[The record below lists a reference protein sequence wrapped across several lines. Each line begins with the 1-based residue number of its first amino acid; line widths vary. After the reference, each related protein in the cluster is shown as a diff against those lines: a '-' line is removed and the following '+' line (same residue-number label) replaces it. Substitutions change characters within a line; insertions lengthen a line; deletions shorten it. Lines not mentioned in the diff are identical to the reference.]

1 MMAALREKIGQM
13 FMVGVRAEELSA
25 DEQRTLRDY
34 PFGGFI
40 LFTQNC
46 RAAERMAALCR
57 SLAQT
62 GKELMPFIAI
72 DHEGGRVHRLP
83 EPFTRF
89 PPARTVGRSGN
100 PDLAYR
106 IARAMAAELT
116 LAGINLNFAPVL
128 DVDSNPGHGII
139 GDRSFARDA
148 QEVIRFGGNFVE
160 GLRHG
165 GIIPCGKHF
174 PGHGDC
180 ATDSHVALPRVEKS
194 SIELTEVE
202 LRPFVHACRQGIES
216 IMTAHVLYCA
226 LDAEFPATLSRKIV
240 TGLLRHWGYGGV
252 VFSDDME
259 MRALADNY
267 APEEGVERAVA
278 AGVDV
283 VVYGHDLGGAARCF
297 EHLAARSESDAALRA
312 RVEDSYRRIAA
323 LKRRFL
329 KTFTG
334 VPPSELRR
342 RLAELEHQR
351 LCVEIQ
357 GSL

>member
-1 MMAALREKIGQM
+1 M

-25 DEQRTLRDY
+25 DEQRTLREV

-40 LFTQNC
+40 LFAQNC
-46 RAAERMAALCR
+46 PAAEPMAALCR
-57 SLAQT
+57 SLAET
-62 GKELMPFIAI
+62 GKEFMPFIAL

-89 PPARTVGRSGN
+89 PAARAVGRSGN

-106 IARAMAAELT
+106 IARAMAAELS
-116 LAGINLNFAPVL
+116 LAGVNLNFAPVL
-128 DVDSNPGHGII
+128 DVDSNPGHGVI
-139 GDRSFARDA
+139 GDRSFARDP
-148 QEVIRFGGNFVE
+148 QEVIRFGGHFIE
-160 GLRHG
+160 GLRQG

-180 ATDSHVALPRVEKS
+180 ATDSHAALPRLEKS
-194 SIELTEVE
+194 SIELAEVE
-202 LRPFVHACRQGIES
+202 LRPFVHACGQGIES

-240 TGLLRHWGYGGV
+240 TGLLRHGGYGGV

-267 APEEGVERAVA
+267 PPEPCAELAVD

-283 VVYGHDLGGAARCF
+283 LVYGHDLAGAARSF
-297 EHLAARSESDAALRA
+297 ERLAARSERDAALRA
-312 RVEDSYRRIAA
+312 RVESSYRRIAA
-323 LKRRFL
+323 LKRRCL

-334 VPPSELRR
+334 VPPTELRR

-351 LCVEIQ
+351 LGAEIREACTRCN
-357 GSL
+357 